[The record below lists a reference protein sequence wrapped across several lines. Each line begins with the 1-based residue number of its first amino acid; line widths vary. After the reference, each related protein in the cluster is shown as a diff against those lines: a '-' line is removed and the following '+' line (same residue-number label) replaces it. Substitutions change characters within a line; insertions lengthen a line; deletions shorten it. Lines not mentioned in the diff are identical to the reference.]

1 MSHTR
6 NGTPTP
12 QPATPEALEADIA
25 RQRDELADTVD
36 ALHHKLDVKSR
47 AQDKVA
53 DLRARATTDTGKP
66 RPAFVAAAVGV
77 VALAVGGLVLRRRH
91 A

>member
-1 MSHTR
+1 MSHTT
-6 NGTPTP
+6 NGTPASGP
-12 QPATPEALEADIA
+12 STPEQIEADIA

-36 ALHHKLDVKSR
+36 AIHHKLDVKAR

-53 DLRARATTDTGKP
+53 DLRAQATTDTGKP
-66 RPAFVAAAVGV
+66 RPAVVAVAVGV
-77 VALAVGGLVLRRRH
+77 VALAVGGLVLRRRR